1 MELQIKKL
9 SECCLSISD
18 GDHQPPPKQ
27 ATGVPFI
34 TISNIN
40 QMNEISFDE
49 VMYVSD
55 EYYDGL
61 ADIKRAQ
68 EGDILYSVVGSFGIP
83 VLIKN
88 NNRFVFQR
96 HIAILRPNREI
107 VLPEYLYYVMLNS
120 DFYRIADKYAIGAA
134 QRTISLDSLR
144 NIEVKIHPIEEQKR
158 IVSKLVCID
167 TKIRNNVAIN
177 DNLLQLATDIYDFW
191 FAQFNYPNHQNLPYK
206 SSGGAMYL
214 NNYLNRQV
222 SAEISDISVGDI
234 TICHD
239 SKRIP
244 LSSNERLKMQG
255 NIPYYGATGIMDYI
269 DTHIFEGDYLLLA
282 EDGSVMTSQG
292 TPILQWI
299 HGKTW
304 VNNHAHV
311 LEPVEGYSC
320 LLLYM
325 LLKDIPV
332 VQIKTGSIQYKI
344 NQDNLNNYHVLNI
357 PEYLRKLYIEKT
369 SSIEQKIL
377 ELRTENQGLIHLRDW
392 LLPML
397 MNGQATID
405 D

>member
-1 MELQIKKL
+1 MNTVRLGDIAELKTGPFGTQLSAKEYVANGVPVINVKNIGYGNIIADELDYISQETCNRLAEHILQPGDIVFGRKGSVDRHAYIDEEHAGWFQGSDCIRVRANQGINSHYLSHYLKLNHIKKMVNNAAVGSTMASL
-9 SECCLSISD
+9 NTDILKDIIVEL
-18 GDHQPPPKQ
+18 P
-27 ATGVPFI
+27 
-34 TISNIN
+34 
-40 QMNEISFDE
+40 
-49 VMYVSD
+49 
-55 EYYDGL
+55 
-61 ADIKRAQ
+61 DIKVQ
-68 EGDILYSVVGSFGIP
+68 DKIEMLLSSIDEK
-83 VLIKN
+83 IKN
-88 NNRFVFQR
+88 N
-96 HIAILRPNREI
+96 E
-107 VLPEYLYYVMLNS
+107 
-120 DFYRIADKYAIGAA
+120 K
-134 QRTISLDSLR
+134 
-144 NIEVKIHPIEEQKR
+144 
-158 IVSKLVCID
+158 
-167 TKIRNNVAIN
+167 IN

-206 SSGGAMYL
+206 SSGGAMYW
-214 NNYLNRQV
+214 NNYLNRLV

-244 LSSNERLKMQG
+244 ISNNERLKMQG
-255 NIPYYGATGIMDYI
+255 NIPYYGATGIMDYV

-282 EDGSVMTSQG
+282 EDGSVMTSRG
-292 TPILQWI
+292 TPILQRI

-377 ELRTENQGLIHLRDW
+377 ELRTETQDLIHLRDW

-397 MNGQATID
+397 MNGQATIND
-405 D
+405 

>member
-1 MELQIKKL
+1 MNTVRLGDIAELKTGPFGTQLSAKEYVANGVPVINVKNIGYGNIIADELDFISQETCNRLSEHILQSGDIVFGRKGSVDRHAYIDEEHAGWFQGSDCIRVRANQGINSHYLSHYLKMNHIKKMVNNAAVGSTMASL
-9 SECCLSISD
+9 NTDILKGIIVEL
-18 GDHQPPPKQ
+18 P
-27 ATGVPFI
+27 
-34 TISNIN
+34 
-40 QMNEISFDE
+40 
-49 VMYVSD
+49 
-55 EYYDGL
+55 
-61 ADIKRAQ
+61 DIKVQ
-68 EGDILYSVVGSFGIP
+68 DKIEMLLSTIDEK
-83 VLIKN
+83 IKN
-88 NNRFVFQR
+88 N
-96 HIAILRPNREI
+96 E
-107 VLPEYLYYVMLNS
+107 
-120 DFYRIADKYAIGAA
+120 K
-134 QRTISLDSLR
+134 
-144 NIEVKIHPIEEQKR
+144 
-158 IVSKLVCID
+158 
-167 TKIRNNVAIN
+167 IN

-191 FAQFNYPNHQNLPYK
+191 FAQFNYPNHQKLPYK
-206 SSGGAMYL
+206 SSGGAMYW
-214 NNYLNRQV
+214 NNYLNRQI

-255 NIPYYGATGIMDYI
+255 NIPYYGATGIMDYV

-282 EDGSVMTSQG
+282 EDGSVMTSRG
-292 TPILQWI
+292 TPILQRI

-392 LLPML
+392 LLPLL

>member
-1 MELQIKKL
+1 
-9 SECCLSISD
+9 
-18 GDHQPPPKQ
+18 
-27 ATGVPFI
+27 
-34 TISNIN
+34 
-40 QMNEISFDE
+40 
-49 VMYVSD
+49 MY
-55 EYYDGL
+55 
-61 ADIKRAQ
+61 
-68 EGDILYSVVGSFGIP
+68 
-83 VLIKN
+83 
-88 NNRFVFQR
+88 
-96 HIAILRPNREI
+96 
-107 VLPEYLYYVMLNS
+107 
-120 DFYRIADKYAIGAA
+120 
-134 QRTISLDSLR
+134 
-144 NIEVKIHPIEEQKR
+144 
-158 IVSKLVCID
+158 
-167 TKIRNNVAIN
+167 
-177 DNLLQLATDIYDFW
+177 W
-191 FAQFNYPNHQNLPYK
+191 
-206 SSGGAMYL
+206 

-244 LSSNERLKMQG
+244 LSSNERLDMQG
-255 NIPYYGATGIMDYI
+255 NIPYYGAPGIMDYV

-282 EDGSVMTSQG
+282 EDGSVMTSRG
-292 TPILQWI
+292 TPILQRI